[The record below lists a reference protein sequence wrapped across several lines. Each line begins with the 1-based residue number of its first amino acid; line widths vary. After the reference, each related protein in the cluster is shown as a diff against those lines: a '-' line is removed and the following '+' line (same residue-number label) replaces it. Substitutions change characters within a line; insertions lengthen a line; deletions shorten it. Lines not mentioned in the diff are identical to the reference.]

1 MSEAATTAR
10 RDRAVQVTLEWEVEL
25 DRLELEVIR
34 IERLLK
40 AMEPMDHEN
49 WVAPSPSAPM
59 PLHLLP
65 RAVEIHQR
73 QGALLAHVS
82 RALRSTTQH
91 QVYVESVSDPRDAAP
106 RYINTAG

>member
-1 MSEAATTAR
+1 MSDLTR
-10 RDRAVQVTLEWEVEL
+10 PDVRDRATQLTLEWEVEL
-25 DRLELEVIR
+25 DRLDLEVIR

-40 AMEPMDHEN
+40 AMQPMDAEN

-59 PLHLLP
+59 PAHLLP
-65 RAVEIHQR
+65 RAVAIHQR
-73 QGALLAHVS
+73 QAAVLAQVT

-91 QVYVESVSDPRDAAP
+91 RVYVESVSDPRDAAP